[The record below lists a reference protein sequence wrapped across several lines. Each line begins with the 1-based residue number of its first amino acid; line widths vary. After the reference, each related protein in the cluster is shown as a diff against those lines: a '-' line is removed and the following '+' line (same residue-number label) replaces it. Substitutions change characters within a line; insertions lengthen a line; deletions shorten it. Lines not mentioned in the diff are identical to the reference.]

1 MQPAFSM
8 HAPLPTFAS
17 LPLGIDLR
25 ASDRY
30 NHSVPDG
37 HYPAHGVTKERIMAN
52 CDNTRP
58 CPCTYPCPRHG
69 KCCEC
74 VAYHRDKEGGVTGCF
89 FSKEGEATWDRSVEA
104 LWRDHNNRK

>member
-1 MQPAFSM
+1 
-8 HAPLPTFAS
+8 
-17 LPLGIDLR
+17 
-25 ASDRY
+25 
-30 NHSVPDG
+30 
-37 HYPAHGVTKERIMAN
+37 MAN

-74 VAYHRDKEGGVTGCF
+74 VAYHRDKEGGVPGCF

-104 LWRDHNNRK
+104 LWREYRQGALPLDPSRDSAPAPRRGCHPRTPRFIK

>member
-17 LPLGIDLR
+17 LPLGIDLC

-37 HYPAHGVTKERIMAN
+37 HYPAHGVTQERIMAN
-52 CDNTRP
+52 CDNPRP
-58 CPCTYPCPRHG
+58 CPCPRHG

-74 VAYHRDKEGGVTGCF
+74 VAYHRDKEGGVPGCF
-89 FSKEGEATWDRSVEA
+89 FSKEGEATWDRSIDA
-104 LWRDHNNRK
+104 LYRDHKNRK